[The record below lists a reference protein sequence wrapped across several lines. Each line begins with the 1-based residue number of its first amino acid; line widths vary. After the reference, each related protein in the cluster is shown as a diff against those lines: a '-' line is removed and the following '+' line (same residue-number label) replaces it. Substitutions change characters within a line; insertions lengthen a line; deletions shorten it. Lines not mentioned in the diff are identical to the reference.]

1 MARSSRIGRGQVVVS
16 CWTASGVFCCT
27 IVPCL
32 ILNHGSFQHSQLV
45 LLSVAV
51 SSCIYLCVF
60 HRLKFRASDV
70 SFAPSPAVGA
80 PVVVAA
86 SAVAAFFLLFS
97 AVCRRYLFSKESG
110 LRGLTMSVAVAIQY
124 LGGARMWCFLP
135 GLVDVDTA
143 RAPTEVA
150 FESDMLTRIWPP
162 RLDHVR
168 CGSNPISGRSP
179 HVVE

>member
-1 MARSSRIGRGQVVVS
+1 MGAGRLLFHAGLRVR
-16 CWTASGVFCCT
+16 VFCRT
-27 IVPCL
+27 ILPCL
-32 ILNHGSFQHSQLV
+32 VPNHGSFQHFHLV
-45 LLSVAV
+45 LHSVAV

-60 HRLKFRASDV
+60 HRLNFRASDV
-70 SFAPSPAVGA
+70 SFAPSPAVGV